1 MKFLK
6 IIGISLLVILGFI
19 LIVTIMAPRKASLQR
34 SITIKASPSEIFNQ
48 LNGIKAINAWYPWSK
63 IDPAGTKYIFSG
75 PESGIVSKMA
85 WEIDHQDVGT
95 GSRKIIEMVVNT
107 KVRTKMFFGGTDTPN
122 YVDFIITQENGMSKV
137 TWTFDGDMVY
147 NPMNKIFGL
156 FLERILGPS
165 YEEGLQNLKKLVET
179 K

>member
-1 MKFLK
+1 
-6 IIGISLLVILGFI
+6 
-19 LIVTIMAPRKASLQR
+19 
-34 SITIKASPSEIFNQ
+34 
-48 LNGIKAINAWYPWSK
+48 
-63 IDPAGTKYIFSG
+63 
-75 PESGIVSKMA
+75 
-85 WEIDHQDVGT
+85 
-95 GSRKIIEMVVNT
+95 
-107 KVRTKMFFGGTDTPN
+107 MFFGGTDTPN